1 MSVLW
6 LNGDFVAADKPALL
20 AHDRGLT
27 LGDGLFETI
36 AVKAGVPLRLD
47 AHLKRLRDGADFLG
61 LPVPAGDQ
69 VLHDAILGLLGANGL
84 EGEAAVRLTLTAG
97 PGPRGLPRPEVPAP
111 TLMLA
116 AGRIPAEAPP
126 ARMIIARSTCRNERS
141 PLSRLKTLNYL
152 DSIIARREAAARG
165 ADDAVLLNSQGR
177 VAEASA
183 ANLFLS
189 LDGRWITPSVAEGA
203 LPGTMRAALIKNWR
217 AEERAVTVADLR
229 RADDMVLTNALGM
242 RKVARIL
249 D

>member
-1 MSVLW
+1 MSVIW

-61 LPVPAGDQ
+61 IPLPHGDM
-69 VLHDAILGLLGANGL
+69 VLHDAIAGLVGANGL
-84 EGEAAVRLTLTAG
+84 HEAAVRLTLTAG
-97 PGPRGLPRPEVPAP
+97 PGPRGLPRPDHPTP

-116 AGRIPAEAPP
+116 AGPFPTEAPP
-126 ARMIIARSTCRNERS
+126 ARLIIARTTCRNEKS

-152 DSIIARREAAARG
+152 DSIIARREAMARG
-165 ADDAVLLNSQGR
+165 ADDAILLNTQGR
-177 VAEASA
+177 VAEATA

-189 LDGRWITPSVAEGA
+189 LDGHWVTPPVSEGA
-203 LPGTMRAALIKNWR
+203 LPGTMRAALLKNWR
-217 AEERAVTVADLR
+217 ALERPVTVADLH
-229 RADDMVLTNALGM
+229 RADDAVLTTALGM
-242 RKVARIL
+242 RKIL
-249 D
+249 KILE

>member
-1 MSVLW
+1 MSVIW

-69 VLHDAILGLLGANGL
+69 VLHDAILGLAGANGM

-97 PGPRGLPRPEVPAP
+97 PGPRGLPRPDAPTP

-126 ARMIIARSTCRNERS
+126 ARLVIARTTCRNEKS

-152 DSIIARREAAARG
+152 DSVIARREATARG
-165 ADDAVLLNSQGR
+165 ADDAVMLNSQGR
-177 VAEASA
+177 VAEATA
-183 ANLFLS
+183 ANIFLS
-189 LDGRWITPSVAEGA
+189 LDGHWVTPTVAEGA
-203 LPGTMRAALIKNWR
+203 LPGTMRAALLKNWR
-217 AEERAVTVADLR
+217 AEERAVTVEELR

-242 RKVARIL
+242 RKVARVL

>member
-1 MSVLW
+1 MSVIW

-61 LPVPAGDQ
+61 LPVPTGDTS
-69 VLHDAILGLLGANGL
+69 LHDAILGLLGANGL
-84 EGEAAVRLTLTAG
+84 HEAAVRLTLTAG
-97 PGPRGLPRPEVPAP
+97 PGPRGLPRPSTPVP

-126 ARMIIARSTCRNERS
+126 AKLVIARTTCRNEKS

-189 LDGRWITPSVAEGA
+189 LDGHWVTPLVAEGA
-203 LPGTMRAALIKNWR
+203 LPGTMRAALIRTWR
-217 AEERAVTVADLR
+217 AQERAVSVDELR
-229 RADDMVLTNALGM
+229 RADDMVLTNALGL
-242 RKVARIL
+242 RKVSGIL

>member
-1 MSVLW
+1 MSVIW
-6 LNGDFVAADKPALL
+6 LNGDFLAADKPALL

-47 AHLKRLRDGADFLG
+47 AHLRRLRDGADFLG
-61 LPVPAGDQ
+61 LPVPAGD
-69 VLHDAILGLLGANGL
+69 VALHDAILGLAGANGL
-84 EGEAAVRLTLTAG
+84 TEAAVRLTLTAG
-97 PGPRGLPRPEVPAP
+97 PGPRGLPRPDHPSP

-126 ARMIIARSTCRNERS
+126 ARLVIARTTCRNEKS

-152 DSIIARREAAARG
+152 DSVIARREATARG
-165 ADDAVLLNSQGR
+165 GDDAILLNTQGR
-177 VAEASA
+177 VAEATA

-189 LDGRWITPSVAEGA
+189 LDGHWVTPPVAEGA
-203 LPGTMRAALIKNWR
+203 LPGTMRAALIRNWR
-217 AEERAVTVADLR
+217 ALERPVTAEDLR

-242 RKVARIL
+242 RKILKIL

>member
-1 MSVLW
+1 MSVIW
-6 LNGDFVAADKPALL
+6 LNGDFVAADKPALM

-61 LPVPAGDQ
+61 LPAPADDTA
-69 VLHDAILGLLGANGL
+69 LHDAILGLLGANGMA
-84 EGEAAVRLTLTAG
+84 GEAAVRLTLTAG
-97 PGPRGLPRPEVPAP
+97 PGPRGLPRPDQPTP

-116 AGRIPAEAPP
+116 AGRIPAQAPP
-126 ARMIIARSTCRNERS
+126 ARLIIARTTCRNEKS

-152 DSIIARREAAARG
+152 DSIIARREATARG
-165 ADDAVLLNSQGR
+165 ADDAVMLNSQGR
-177 VAEASA
+177 VAEATA

-189 LDGRWITPSVAEGA
+189 LDGHWVTPSVAEGA
-203 LPGTMRAALIKNWR
+203 LPGTMRAALVKNWR
-217 AEERAVTVADLR
+217 AEERAVTVAELR
-229 RADDMVLTNALGM
+229 RADDMVLTNALGL
-242 RKVARIL
+242 RKVARVL